1 MQYQCRRFH
10 VKILINCLF
19 HACTIA
25 CNLVKY
31 LDPRY
36 IECITSKK
44 GKVSG
49 LNYPRNV
56 AISSC
61 NGTHIPVRA
70 AAACD
75 VNADAINS
83 DSQPIQGLVQRR
95 SGCLYRFHR
104 LTVRESV
111 FLSHLASIK
120 TAPADRLALC
130 QYKSA
135 IYMYVHTADIPWQL
149 NINTTYTQR
158 RIESQWHHKR
168 QLID

>member
-83 DSQPIQGLVQRR
+83 DSQPIEGLVRR
-95 SGCLYRFHR
+95 RAR
-104 LTVRESV
+104 LSLSLSQTDCKRVSV
-111 FLSHLASIK
+111 FIAFSINK
-120 TAPADRLALC
+120 NSTSRSVSFVSIQISYLHVC
-130 QYKSA
+130 THGR
-135 IYMYVHTADIPWQL
+135 HTVAA
-149 NINTTYTQR
+149 
-158 RIESQWHHKR
+158 
-168 QLID
+168 